1 MQEHGYFTEHFL
13 TDPAFWVAIGTI
25 IFAVLVFKQAKNF
38 ILGALD
44 KRGNEIQ
51 KELDRARLLREEAE
65 ALLSSYHEQ
74 YEAAVKSSAEI
85 VLRAQEDAVQT
96 VAKLEEEL
104 KASIDKRRQMAEAK
118 IALAETHAMQDVRQH
133 IVDIAVSAARE
144 VITARMGTGQGD
156 EAIRFATTELQ
167 RKLH

>member
-1 MQEHGYFTEHFL
+1 MEENSYFTDHFL

-25 IFAVLVFKQAKNF
+25 MFTVLVFKQAKKF

-44 KRGNEIQ
+44 QRGNEIQ

-65 ALLSSYHEQ
+65 ALLRSYHAQ
-74 YEAAVKSSAEI
+74 YEEAVKSSAEI
-85 VLRAQEDAVQT
+85 VMRAQEDAVET
-96 VAKLEEEL
+96 VAQLEEEL

-133 IVDIAVSAARE
+133 IIDIAVSAARE
-144 VITARMGTGQGD
+144 VIASRMAGGQGD
-156 EAIRFATTELQ
+156 DAVRLATAELQ